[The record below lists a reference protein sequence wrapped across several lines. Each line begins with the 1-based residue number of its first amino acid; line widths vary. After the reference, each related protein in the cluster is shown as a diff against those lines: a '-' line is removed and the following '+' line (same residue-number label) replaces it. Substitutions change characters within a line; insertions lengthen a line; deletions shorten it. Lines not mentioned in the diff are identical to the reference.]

1 VRCSMITVLIK
12 LTRSRFV
19 VTDDKEGPGSDFQKH
34 LPDVSLSLLLDLL
47 FGRSSSTCNR
57 RRFSSLPL
65 SILAISLRTSSRRRQ
80 SSSSASP
87 LV

>member
-47 FGRSSSTCNR
+47 FG
-57 RRFSSLPL
+57 
-65 SILAISLRTSSRRRQ
+65 
-80 SSSSASP
+80 
-87 LV
+87 